1 MRRGCSKFFGW
12 YAVAVWALP
21 GSRLVQRIVWPGWT
35 RTPIGSNQTF
45 EPSALPRM
53 LISTV
58 SAAAARRSGREPARS
73 KPPPAQSRR
82 LRESI
87 LLGRGHARLVGLR
100 HMPEH
105 DVVVRLLDP
114 GVAGV
119 EIHVDMVDLAA
130 RGGEIVELLLG

>member
-1 MRRGCSKFFGW
+1 MRRGCSAFFGW
-12 YAVAVWALP
+12 YAVVVWALP
-21 GSRLVQRIVWPGWT
+21 GSRLVQRIVWPGCT

-58 SAAAARRSGREPARS
+58 SAAASRRNGREPARR
-73 KPPPAQSRR
+73 KLPPVRR
-82 LRESI
+82 TCRRVSI
-87 LLGRGHARLVGLR
+87 LLGRSYARLVGLR

-114 GVAGV
+114 GVASV
-119 EIHVDMVDLAA
+119 EVHGDVVDLAA
-130 RGGEIVELLLG
+130 GRGEI